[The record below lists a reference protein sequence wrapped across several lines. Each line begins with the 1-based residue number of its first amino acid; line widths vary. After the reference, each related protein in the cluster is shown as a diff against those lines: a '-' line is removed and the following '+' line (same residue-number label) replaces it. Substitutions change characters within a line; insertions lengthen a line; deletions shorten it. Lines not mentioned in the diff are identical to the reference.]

1 MREELIKKTIKRVL
15 LETFF
20 IGGTIISLGSTGE
33 NVKELQR
40 SLGVYE
46 DGKFGKQTKKCVEE
60 FQDSFGLDV
69 DGIVGYETSKKID
82 ELNDGDI
89 EWETPSFC
97 KIPPSKYREITGD
110 KEDEIKKTKK
120 TTNSGKHIVIG
131 DSQTPY
137 VDNGSDMVS
146 RISSSPGQS
155 SLWEGGKT
163 VSWLINSLE
172 KYPVDDSV
180 ESVVLCIG
188 TNGGFGKFINDNI
201 PKLISLVESTF
212 PNAKIYAVQ
221 GSWGWGGLKN
231 ITEKQVKDY
240 YKKYKDLGVTIV
252 EPPIGKIE
260 PHGNKPIYK
269 VIGKELDKLLQ

>member
-1 MREELIKKTIKRVL
+1 MISEEWIKKTIKKVL

-20 IGGTIISLGSTGE
+20 VGGTIISLGSTGD
-33 NVKELQR
+33 NVRELQKV
-40 SLGVYE
+40 LGIYE

-60 FQDSFGLDV
+60 FQDDFGLDV
-69 DGIVGYETSKKID
+69 DGKVGYQTSKKIQK
-82 ELNDGDI
+82 LIDGEI
-89 EWETPSFC
+89 EWDSPSFC
-97 KIPPSKYREITGD
+97 KVSPSKYKSTD
-110 KEDEIKKTKK
+110 DEKQKKTIG
-120 TTNSGKHIVIG
+120 SGKHIVIG

-137 VDNGSDMVS
+137 VDNASDMVS

-212 PNAKIYAVQ
+212 PNANIYAVQ

>member
-1 MREELIKKTIKRVL
+1 MKRKMISEEWIKKTIKKVL

-20 IGGTIISLGSTGE
+20 VGGTIISLGSTGD
-33 NVKELQR
+33 NVRELQKV
-40 SLGVYE
+40 LGIYE

-60 FQDSFGLDV
+60 FQDDFGLDV
-69 DGIVGYETSKKID
+69 DGKVGYQTSKKIQK
-82 ELNDGDI
+82 LIDGEI
-89 EWETPSFC
+89 EWDSPSFC
-97 KIPPSKYREITGD
+97 KVSPSKYKSTD
-110 KEDEIKKTKK
+110 DEKQKKTIG
-120 TTNSGKHIVIG
+120 SGKHIVIG

-137 VDNGSDMVS
+137 VDNASDMVS

-212 PNAKIYAVQ
+212 PNANIYAVQ